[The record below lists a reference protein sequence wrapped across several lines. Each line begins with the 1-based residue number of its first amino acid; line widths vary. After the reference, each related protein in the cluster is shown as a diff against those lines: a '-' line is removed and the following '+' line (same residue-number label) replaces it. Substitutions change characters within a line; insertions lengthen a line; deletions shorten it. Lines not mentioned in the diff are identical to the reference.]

1 MPKINDTGIYQLKN
15 GYWGFR
21 YVIVVNGQR
30 VERRR
35 NVDENGNPQVGPKG
49 SMTVLDP
56 SHMQYLE
63 KTKGAAFENIKNG
76 SKVALVAADVPSH
89 TAVQVLATPHVH
101 EDDEYAKK
109 IVSGTDTPNAFV
121 VVLDIDEIFE

>member
-1 MPKINDTGIYQLKN
+1 MKRYKFIKDRTASPKE
-15 GYWGFR
+15 
-21 YVIVVNGQR
+21 V
-30 VERRR
+30 
-35 NVDENGNPQVGPKG
+35 
-49 SMTVLDP
+49 
-56 SHMQYLE
+56 
-63 KTKGAAFENIKNG
+63 FENIKNG

-109 IVSGTDTPNAFV
+109 IVSGTNTPNAFV

>member
-1 MPKINDTGIYQLKN
+1 MTDNTLSEALKEAYASAPSN
-15 GYWGFR
+15 
-21 YVIVVNGQR
+21 VILLHTLELR
-30 VERRR
+30 HPSF
-35 NVDENGNPQVGPKG
+35 VDENGNPQVGPKG

-121 VVLDIDEIFE
+121 VVLDIDEVFE